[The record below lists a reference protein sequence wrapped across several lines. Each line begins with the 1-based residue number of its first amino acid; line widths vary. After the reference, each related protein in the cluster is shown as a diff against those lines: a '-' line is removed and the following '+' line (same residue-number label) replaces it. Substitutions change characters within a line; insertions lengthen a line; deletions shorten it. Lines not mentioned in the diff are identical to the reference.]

1 MVLRTRSKVIRKDD
15 KRKIL
20 INTKQWQGSQKQK
33 HNMEV
38 VMSFR
43 IATNVGA
50 LEAYNALAKLNQ
62 NTQKAQLRLATQKRI
77 NSVADDTSG
86 FNIGKSLES
95 KVSLMQSAQ
104 KNVGSAKDM
113 LATAES
119 QLVSLRDQVTQIKAK
134 IADTGNAAADF
145 DAIASDIQA
154 IADEMDS
161 GITNT
166 KFNDTE
172 LLTST
177 ASNNGATFTFQTGAT
192 TSEELSVDYSAN
204 ALDTAFD
211 SLHTDIDALSSPER
225 SDFTALNTKLTT
237 LEDAVVDSLGKVG
250 NFIQRLDAK
259 DEFLTS
265 AITNSEAS
273 VSRLFDADMALEQLN
288 ATKYSIGAQ
297 AATSMVAQMN
307 FAPQQVLQLFG

>member
-1 MVLRTRSKVIRKDD
+1 
-15 KRKIL
+15 
-20 INTKQWQGSQKQK
+20 
-33 HNMEV
+33 MEV

-43 IATNVGA
+43 IATNIGA

-86 FNIGKSLES
+86 FNIGKSLEA
-95 KVSLMQSAQ
+95 KVSLMQAAQ
-104 KNVGSAKDM
+104 KNVGSAKDL

-119 QLVSLRDQVTQIKAK
+119 QLVSLRDMVTQIKAK
-134 IADTGNAAADF
+134 IADSGNAAADL
-145 DAIASDIQA
+145 DALAADIQA
-154 IADEMDS
+154 IANEMDS
-161 GITNT
+161 AITNT

-177 ASNNGATFTFQTGAT
+177 ASNNGAVFSFQTGVSST
-192 TSEELSVDYSAN
+192 EEIDIDYAAN
-204 ALDTAFD
+204 TLDTSFD
-211 SLHTDIDALSSPER
+211 SLKTDIDALSSPTR
-225 SDFTALNTKLTT
+225 DDFTALSTKLDT
-237 LEDAVVDSLGKVG
+237 LETAVVDSLGKVG

-265 AITNSEAS
+265 AITNSQAS
-273 VSRLFDADMALEQLN
+273 VSRLFDADIALEQLN

-297 AATSMVAQMN
+297 AATAMVAQMN

>member
-1 MVLRTRSKVIRKDD
+1 
-15 KRKIL
+15 
-20 INTKQWQGSQKQK
+20 
-33 HNMEV
+33 MEV

-43 IATNVGA
+43 IATNIGA

-86 FNIGKSLES
+86 FNIGKSLEA
-95 KVSLMQSAQ
+95 KVSLMQAAQ

-119 QLVSLRDQVTQIKAK
+119 QLVSLRDMVTQIKAK
-134 IADTGNAAADF
+134 IADSGNAAADL
-145 DAIASDIQA
+145 DALAADIQA
-154 IADEMDS
+154 IANEMDS
-161 GITNT
+161 AITNT

-177 ASNNGATFTFQTGAT
+177 ASNNGAVFSFQTGVSST
-192 TSEELSVDYSAN
+192 ETIDIDYAAN
-204 ALDTAFD
+204 TLDTAFD
-211 SLHTDIDALSSPER
+211 ALKTDIDALSSPER
-225 SDFTALNTKLTT
+225 SDFTALSTKLDT
-237 LEDAVVDSLGKVG
+237 LETAVVDSLGKVG

-265 AITNSEAS
+265 AITNSQAS
-273 VSRLFDADMALEQLN
+273 VSRLFDADIALEQLN

-297 AATSMVAQMN
+297 AATAMVAQMN